1 MDTEKDTKLWK
12 LVATYDQE
20 SDDCDEIDTGQEIE
34 ILAED
39 GGAGKYYVI
48 KTRRW
53 AFDKIS
59 DLVDLLKDFAA
70 KAGMGD

>member
-1 MDTEKDTKLWK
+1 MEVKLWSMS
-12 LVATYDQE
+12 ATYFQGP
-20 SDDCDEIDTGQEIE
+20 DDNDPNQVDQEIE
-34 ILAED
+34 ISVDD